1 MKAQSKSQAASSETI
16 DEDLLIEA
24 IDTLKKQ
31 RKRIT
36 RRLNYMIRYGKLTK
50 RGICD
55 VLEISRPTLDMR
67 IENHEWT
74 EDEIKKLLTHLK

>member
-1 MKAQSKSQAASSETI
+1 MKAQSNSQENSSTI

-24 IDTLKKQ
+24 IDTLDKQ

-36 RRLNYMIRYGKLTK
+36 RRMNHMIRYGKLTK

-55 VLEISRPTLDMR
+55 VLEISRPTLDLR
-67 IENHEWT
+67 IENHDWT
-74 EDEIKKLLTHLK
+74 VDEIKKLLTHLK